1 MECRDDAEV
10 DVETLRGSAGGPG
23 GLQWSVT
30 RTGHEVTVAL
40 VGEVDLGS
48 ASALA
53 EALNPVIGANPF
65 SVIIDLEQLSFL
77 DSSGIRCLVNAAK
90 DASAVGSHLVVQRPT
105 PMILRALQICGVD
118 ELLLHGGSSENAPPG
133 D

>member
-1 MECRDDAEV
+1 VECRG
-10 DVETLRGSAGGPG
+10 DVEKVHGTAD

-30 RTGHEVTVAL
+30 SSSIEVTVAL
-40 VGEVDLGS
+40 AGEVDLGN
-48 ASALA
+48 AGALA
-53 EALNPVIGANPF
+53 QGLAQVIDAMPV
-65 SVIIDLEQLSFL
+65 SVVIDLEQLSFL

-90 DASAVGSHLVVQRPT
+90 DASAVGVHLVVRRPT